1 MHATQAPPSSLQPKV
16 EPDSLELKVKLA
28 VVAVVLAG
36 GPALIAV
43 CGGEVSGGG
52 GVDVIVQLRVA
63 GVVSTLPAGSVA
75 RTEN

>member
-1 MHATQAPPSSLQPKV
+1 MQELQPAPSSLQAKF
-16 EPDSLELKVKLA
+16 EPGSLEAKAKLA
-28 VVAVVLAG
+28 VVTVVLAG

-75 RTEN
+75 RTES